1 MFTFVPA
8 FRVRHALGVSPVALR
23 KVVAKCWDDEKPSSL
38 SWMPFGGG
46 VRRCIGASF
55 ANMEMDVVLRTVLRN
70 FTIETTDAPGEKWH
84 SRGVAYTPKKGGRV
98 VMRRRV

>member
-1 MFTFVPA
+1 M
-8 FRVRHALGVSPVALR
+8 VSLNQLHESPDEFPNP
-23 KVVAKCWDDEKPSSL
+23 KCSIRSVSSTKPSSL
-38 SWMPFGGG
+38 SWMLFGGG

-84 SRGVAYTPKKGGRV
+84 SRGVAYTPEEGRPG
-98 VMRRRV
+98 RHAASRLIA